1 MGVSDLFSLNKA
13 SKQPQGSTLEKILLR
28 SNNVIAALKDLVA
41 NNQIAEA
48 GLQEMLMRSK
58 NLENT
63 NLPKGDVHK
72 LDRTGRWWFN
82 ANTMECA
89 PEEYDAFI
97 ATEAILNISQDVEAL
112 KNTHASETD
121 LQLVRTSLSQ
131 VASLMPKSA
140 SLSEQ
145 VAPFS
150 GNADGSSDWM
160 KRLWFANYVEN
171 TPFPFRMVYNFFY
184 NPQLDILVFE
194 FFVARPRCFSFLS
207 AEKAE
212 QIAAARAY
220 ALRSSLCVARMA
232 LQSCKISRVC
242 INGSLRGEERIVLSM
257 DLNEAALARLLPAA
271 ANTQIDGN
279 SFPQDP
285 ALRVSF
291 DAEGWFSEIE
301 PFMKQTD
308 EWVSPRSFF
317 EMPDLSDR
325 PCSPAVTAVCGAQKV
340 SDLGY
345 SEASRRIRLW
355 NTTLN
360 NIPKDAS
367 TADAVGK
374 FEEAKASTSDIFA
387 IEGFDRVIHGLVE
400 GTIDF
405 SDRRSMA
412 EKFLFG
418 SPLQKTL
425 QSINNI
431 MDGEPDPDALEK
443 TLAELESQVSPTLD
457 MGLYLDDSDSI
468 YRYFDSLSER
478 VAYNLAFPN
487 EPRKLVL
494 IPDTYFMSLARMARA
509 YNLLEQPEK
518 AERYAQEAHRISPLG
533 VDATLLLVRTLE
545 DQSKVFE
552 AAKLLKDLIAHIFSS
567 SDVALVYYRL
577 AYMEWKLG
585 RSDLCAACYQ
595 MAIIIGGSVAQPAK
609 EELEDL
615 LKADASVKKLDTP
628 QEVFSFLKQNGVP
641 VFDQK
646 AVFNKAVA
654 IGSACVNDGIY
665 CVGQNMLKNCLEI
678 TFDDAAA
685 KVESSLRTP
694 F

>member
-13 SKQPQGSTLEKILLR
+13 SKQSQGSTLEKILLR
-28 SNNVIAALKDLVA
+28 SNNVIASLKDLVA
-41 NNQIAEA
+41 NNQITET

-82 ANTMECA
+82 ANTLECA
-89 PEEYDAFI
+89 AEEYDAFI

-121 LQLVRTSLSQ
+121 LQLVRTTLSQ
-131 VASLMPKSA
+131 VASIMPKSS
-140 SLSEQ
+140 SLTEQ

-150 GNADGSSDWM
+150 GGADGSSDWM

-171 TPFPFRMVYNFFY
+171 TPFPFRMVYNFSY

-207 AEKAE
+207 TEKSE

-220 ALRSSLCVARMA
+220 ALRTSLCVARMA

-242 INGSLRGEERIVLSM
+242 INGSLRGEDRIVISM
-257 DLNEAALARLLPAA
+257 DLNEAALARLLPTA
-271 ANTQIDGN
+271 ANTQIDSN

-291 DAEGWFSEIE
+291 DTEGWFNEVE
-301 PFMKQTD
+301 PFMKPTD

-317 EMPDLSDR
+317 EVPDLSDR
-325 PCSPAVTAVCGAQKV
+325 PCSAAVTAVCGAQKV
-340 SDLGY
+340 SDLEY
-345 SEASRRIRLW
+345 SEAAHRIKLW

-367 TADAVGK
+367 TADVVSQLEG
-374 FEEAKASTSDIFA
+374 AKASTSDIYA
-387 IEGFDRVIHGLVE
+387 IEGLDRVIHGLVE

-405 SDRRSMA
+405 SDRRTMA

-418 SPLQKTL
+418 SPLSKTL
-425 QSINNI
+425 ETIKNI

-443 TLAELESQVSPTLD
+443 TLTELESQVSPTLD

-468 YRYFDSLSER
+468 YRYFDSISER
-478 VAYNLAFPN
+478 IAYNLAFPN

-509 YNLLEQPEK
+509 YNLLEQSEK

-533 VDATLLLVRTLE
+533 IDATLLLVRTLE
-545 DQSKVFE
+545 DQSKIFE
-552 AAKLLKDLIAHIFSS
+552 AAKLLKNLIQHLFSS

-595 MAIIIGGSVAQPAK
+595 MAIIIGGNVAQPAK
-609 EELEDL
+609 EELKDL
-615 LKADASVKKLDTP
+615 LKTDSSVKTLDTP
-628 QEVFSFLKQNGVP
+628 QEVFSFLEQNDIP

-646 AVFNKAVA
+646 TVFNKAVA
-654 IGSACVNDGIY
+654 IASACVNDGVY
-665 CVGQNMLKNCLEI
+665 CVGQNMLKSCLEI

-685 KVESSLRTP
+685 KVESSLRSP
-694 F
+694 Y

>member
-1 MGVSDLFSLNKA
+1 M
-13 SKQPQGSTLEKILLR
+13 LL
-28 SNNVIAALKDLVA
+28 
-41 NNQIAEA
+41 
-48 GLQEMLMRSK
+48 RSK

-82 ANTMECA
+82 ANTLDCA
-89 PEEYDAFI
+89 PEDYDAFI
-97 ATEAILNISQDVEAL
+97 ATEAILNISQDVEVL
-112 KNTHASETD
+112 KNTYASETD
-121 LQLVRTSLSQ
+121 LQLVRTTLSQ
-131 VASLMPKSA
+131 VASIMPKSA
-140 SLSEQ
+140 SFSEQ

-150 GNADGSSDWM
+150 GNTDGSSDWM

-171 TPFPFRMVYNFFY
+171 TPFPFRMVYNFSY

-207 AEKAE
+207 AEQAE

-220 ALRSSLCVARMA
+220 ALRTSLCVARMA

-242 INGSLRGEERIVLSM
+242 INGSLRGEDRIVLSM
-257 DLNEAALARLLPAA
+257 DLNESSLARLLPAA

-285 ALRVSF
+285 ALKVSF
-291 DAEGWFSEIE
+291 DSEGWFSEVE
-301 PFMKQTD
+301 PFMKPTD
-308 EWVSPRSFF
+308 EWVSPRIFF

-325 PCSPAVTAVCGAQKV
+325 PCSPAVAAVCGVQKV
-340 SDLGY
+340 SDFGY
-345 SEASRRIRLW
+345 SEASHRIRLW

-360 NIPKDAS
+360 NISKDAS
-367 TADAVGK
+367 TADVVGK
-374 FEEAKASTSDIFA
+374 FEEAKASTSDIYA

-405 SDRRSMA
+405 SDRRTMA

-418 SPLQKTL
+418 SPLNKTL
-425 QSINNI
+425 ETIKNI
-431 MDGEPDPDALEK
+431 MDGEPDAEALEK
-443 TLAELESQVSPTLD
+443 TLTELESQVLPTLD

-478 VAYNLAFPN
+478 VAYNLAFPH

-494 IPDTYFMSLARMARA
+494 IPDTYFMSLSRMARA

-518 AERYAQEAHRISPLG
+518 AERFAQEAHRISPLG
-533 VDATLLLVRTLE
+533 IDATLLLVRTLE
-545 DQSKVFE
+545 DQSKIFE
-552 AAKLLKDLIAHIFSS
+552 ATKLLKELIAHIFSS
-567 SDVALVYYRL
+567 SDVALIYYRL

-595 MAIIIGGSVAQPAK
+595 MAILIGGSVAQPAK
-609 EELEDL
+609 IELDDL
-615 LKADASVKKLDTP
+615 LKADTSVKKLDTP
-628 QEVFSFLKQNGVP
+628 QEVFSFLEQNGVP
-641 VFDQK
+641 IFDQK
-646 AVFNKAVA
+646 ATFNKAVA
-654 IGSACVNDGIY
+654 IASACVNDGIY

>member
-1 MGVSDLFSLNKA
+1 MGVSNLFSLNKA
-13 SKQPQGSTLEKILLR
+13 SKQSQGSTLENILLR
-28 SNNVIAALKDLVA
+28 SNNVIASLKDLVT
-41 NNQIAEA
+41 NNQITNA

-82 ANTMECA
+82 ANTLECA

-97 ATEAILNISQDVEAL
+97 ATEAILNISQDVETL

-121 LQLVRTSLSQ
+121 LQLVRTTLSQ

-140 SLSEQ
+140 SFSEQ

-171 TPFPFRMVYNFFY
+171 TPFPFRMVYNFSY

-207 AEKAE
+207 AEKSE

-220 ALRSSLCVARMA
+220 ALRTSLCVARMA

-242 INGSLRGEERIVLSM
+242 INGSLRGEDRIVLSM

-285 ALRVSF
+285 ALKVSF
-291 DAEGWFSEIE
+291 DSEGWFSKVE
-301 PFMKQTD
+301 PFMKPTD

-325 PCSPAVTAVCGAQKV
+325 PCSPAVTAICGAQKV

-345 SEASRRIRLW
+345 SEASHRIRLW

-374 FEEAKASTSDIFA
+374 FEEAKASTSDIYA

-405 SDRRSMA
+405 SDRRTMA

-418 SPLQKTL
+418 SPLNKTL
-425 QSINNI
+425 ETIKNI
-431 MDGEPDPDALEK
+431 MDGEPDAEALEK
-443 TLAELESQVSPTLD
+443 TLTELESQVSPTLD

-478 VAYNLAFPN
+478 VAYNLAFPH

-494 IPDTYFMSLARMARA
+494 IPDTYFMSLSRMARA

-518 AERYAQEAHRISPLG
+518 AERYAQEAHRVSPLG
-533 VDATLLLVRTLE
+533 IDATLLLVRTLE
-545 DQSKVFE
+545 DQSKIFE
-552 AAKLLKDLIAHIFSS
+552 ATKLLKDLIAHVFSS
-567 SDVALVYYRL
+567 SDVALIYYRL

-595 MAIIIGGSVAQPAK
+595 MAIIIGGSVAQGAK

-615 LKADASVKKLDTP
+615 LKVDTSVKKLDTS
-628 QEVFSFLKQNGVP
+628 QEVFSFLEQNGVP

-646 AVFNKAVA
+646 ATFNKAVA
-654 IGSACVNDGIY
+654 IASACVNDGIY

>member
-1 MGVSDLFSLNKA
+1 
-13 SKQPQGSTLEKILLR
+13 
-28 SNNVIAALKDLVA
+28 
-41 NNQIAEA
+41 
-48 GLQEMLMRSK
+48 
-58 NLENT
+58 
-63 NLPKGDVHK
+63 
-72 LDRTGRWWFN
+72 
-82 ANTMECA
+82 
-89 PEEYDAFI
+89 
-97 ATEAILNISQDVEAL
+97 
-112 KNTHASETD
+112 
-121 LQLVRTSLSQ
+121 
-131 VASLMPKSA
+131 
-140 SLSEQ
+140 
-145 VAPFS
+145 
-150 GNADGSSDWM
+150 
-160 KRLWFANYVEN
+160 
-171 TPFPFRMVYNFFY
+171 
-184 NPQLDILVFE
+184 
-194 FFVARPRCFSFLS
+194 
-207 AEKAE
+207 
-212 QIAAARAY
+212 
-220 ALRSSLCVARMA
+220 
-232 LQSCKISRVC
+232 
-242 INGSLRGEERIVLSM
+242 
-257 DLNEAALARLLPAA
+257 
-271 ANTQIDGN
+271 
-279 SFPQDP
+279 
-285 ALRVSF
+285 
-291 DAEGWFSEIE
+291 
-301 PFMKQTD
+301 
-308 EWVSPRSFF
+308 
-317 EMPDLSDR
+317 
-325 PCSPAVTAVCGAQKV
+325 
-340 SDLGY
+340 
-345 SEASRRIRLW
+345 
-355 NTTLN
+355 
-360 NIPKDAS
+360 
-367 TADAVGK
+367 
-374 FEEAKASTSDIFA
+374 
-387 IEGFDRVIHGLVE
+387 
-400 GTIDF
+400 
-405 SDRRSMA
+405 
-412 EKFLFG
+412 
-418 SPLQKTL
+418 
-425 QSINNI
+425 
-431 MDGEPDPDALEK
+431 MDGEPDADALEK
-443 TLAELESQVSPTLD
+443 VLTELESQVSPTLD

-533 VDATLLLVRTLE
+533 IDATLLLVRTLE

-595 MAIIIGGSVAQPAK
+595 MAMIIGGSVAQPAK

>member
-82 ANTMECA
+82 ANTIECA

-171 TPFPFRMVYNFFY
+171 TPFPFRMVYNFSY

-220 ALRSSLCVARMA
+220 ALRTSLCIARIA

-257 DLNEAALARLLPAA
+257 DLNEAALARLLPTA

-291 DAEGWFSEIE
+291 DSEGWFSEVE
-301 PFMKQTD
+301 PFMKQT
-308 EWVSPRSFF
+308 
-317 EMPDLSDR
+317 
-325 PCSPAVTAVCGAQKV
+325 V

-374 FEEAKASTSDIFA
+374 FEEAKTSTSDIFA

-552 AAKLLKDLIAHIFSS
+552 AAKLLKDLIEHLFSA

>member
-1 MGVSDLFSLNKA
+1 MGVSNLFSLNKA
-13 SKQPQGSTLEKILLR
+13 SKHSQGSTLENILLR
-28 SNNVIAALKDLVA
+28 SNNVIASLKDLVA
-41 NNQIAEA
+41 NNQITDA
-48 GLQEMLMRSK
+48 GLQEMLLRSK

-82 ANTMECA
+82 ANTLDCA
-89 PEEYDAFI
+89 PEDYDAFI
-97 ATEAILNISQDVEAL
+97 ATEAILNISQDVEIL

-121 LQLVRTSLSQ
+121 LQLVRTTLSQ
-131 VASLMPKSA
+131 VASIMPKSA
-140 SLSEQ
+140 SFTVQ

-171 TPFPFRMVYNFFY
+171 TPFPFRMVYNFSY

-207 AEKAE
+207 AEHAE

-220 ALRSSLCVARMA
+220 ALRTSLCVARMA

-242 INGSLRGEERIVLSM
+242 INGSLRGEDRIVLSM
-257 DLNEAALARLLPAA
+257 DLNESSLARLLPAA

-285 ALRVSF
+285 ALKVSF
-291 DAEGWFSEIE
+291 DSEGWFSEVE
-301 PFMKQTD
+301 PCLKPTD

-325 PCSPAVTAVCGAQKV
+325 PCSPTVTAVCGAQKV
-340 SDLGY
+340 SDFGY

-367 TADAVGK
+367 TADVVGK
-374 FEEAKASTSDIFA
+374 FEEAKASTSDIYA

-405 SDRRSMA
+405 SDRRTMA

-418 SPLQKTL
+418 SPLNKTL
-425 QSINNI
+425 ETIKNV
-431 MDGEPDPDALEK
+431 MDGEPDAEALEK
-443 TLAELESQVSPTLD
+443 TLTELESQVLPTLD

-478 VAYNLAFPN
+478 IAYNLAFPH

-494 IPDTYFMSLARMARA
+494 IPDTYFMSLSRMARA

-518 AERYAQEAHRISPLG
+518 AERFAQEAHRISPLG
-533 VDATLLLVRTLE
+533 IDATLLLVRTLE
-545 DQSKVFE
+545 DQSKIFE
-552 AAKLLKDLIAHIFSS
+552 ATKLLKELIAHIFSS
-567 SDVALVYYRL
+567 SDVALIYYRL

-595 MAIIIGGSVAQPAK
+595 MAILIGGSVAQPAK

-615 LKADASVKKLDTP
+615 LKADTSVKKLDTS
-628 QEVFSFLKQNGVP
+628 QEVFSFLEQNGVP
-641 VFDQK
+641 IFDQK
-646 AVFNKAVA
+646 TTFNKAVA
-654 IGSACVNDGIY
+654 IASACVNDGIY